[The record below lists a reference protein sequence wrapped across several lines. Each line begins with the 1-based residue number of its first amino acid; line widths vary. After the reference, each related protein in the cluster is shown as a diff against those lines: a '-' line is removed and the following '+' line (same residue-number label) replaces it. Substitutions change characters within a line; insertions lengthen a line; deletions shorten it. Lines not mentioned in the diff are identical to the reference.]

1 MLHGKAYRR
10 ILFVLTF
17 VMWFLF
23 VRELMSQGNVE
34 EAKLHYKQGV
44 ALFKEGNYKMALAE
58 FLKSDELNPNWK
70 LKLNIGICYFN
81 LNRFVQAQ
89 EVLTAYIEE
98 GGDQLD
104 EDKRTQADELLEKIS
119 KLLAQVKVDTN
130 VDGATVYL
138 DDKEVATTPMS
149 KPIVLESGLYKIRI
163 EAEGYK
169 PYVKDISLAG
179 GDQKVVDV
187 TLVKKAGAAVSG
199 GGETDVGTGTG
210 TGTGEGKVD
219 KGDKKEKKKLSG
231 LAIAAIVLAPV
242 ALGAFGG
249 VAGAGI
255 QHNNLHDEFV
265 DEQCDPRDPQTT
277 PSGYDCK
284 GAYDQIFLLENVTNA
299 MVAVGAVLAAASLA
313 LGITDVV
320 LQKKKKKKQAAFAP
334 RLKALS
340 LSPAGGHS
348 PGAVLTFSGSW

>member
-1 MLHGKAYRR
+1 MLHGKEYNR
-10 ILFVLTF
+10 ILFMLVF
-17 VMWFLF
+17 VAGFLF
-23 VRELMSQGNVE
+23 ARELVSQGNVE

-89 EVLTAYIEE
+89 KVLTAYIEE

-104 EDKRTQADELLEKIS
+104 DDKRAQADELLEKID

-130 VDGATVYL
+130 VNGATIYI

-149 KPIVLESGLYKIRI
+149 KPMVLESGLYKIRI

-179 GDQKVVDV
+179 GDQKVLDV
-187 TLVKKAGAAVSG
+187 TLIKKGGTAVSG
-199 GGETDVGTGTG
+199 GGETDPGTGTG
-210 TGTGEGKVD
+210 TKPDEGKVD
-219 KGDKKEKKKLSG
+219 KGEKKEKKKLSG

-255 QHNNLHDEFV
+255 KHSNLKSEFEDEG
-265 DEQCDPRDPQTT
+265 CDPDDPQTID
-277 PSGYDCK
+277 GYDCA
-284 GAYDQIFLLENVTNA
+284 GAYDQIFMLQNVTNA
-299 MVAVGAVLAAASLA
+299 MIAVGAVLAAASLA

-320 LQKKKKKKQAAFAP
+320 LQKKKKKQAAFAP
-334 RLKALS
+334 RLRALS
-340 LSPAGGHS
+340 LNPLGGDS
-348 PGAVLTFSGSW
+348 PGAVVTFSGSW